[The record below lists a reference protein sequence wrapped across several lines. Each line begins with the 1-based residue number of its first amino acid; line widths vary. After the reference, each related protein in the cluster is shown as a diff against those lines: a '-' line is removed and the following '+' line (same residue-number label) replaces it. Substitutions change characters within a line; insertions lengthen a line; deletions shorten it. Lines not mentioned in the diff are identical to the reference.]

1 MKFFKA
7 VVAALVICAWLAG
20 CANMSDQSRTKAEG
34 AAVGAVVGGLVG
46 LAIGKEKGAAIGA
59 LAGAG
64 LGFLVGNEIAKRKK
78 NYASTEEFLDAE
90 IANVQEYN
98 ATAVAYNNKLSK
110 EIAALEKESAALRTK
125 YDKGTVD
132 KKTLIAKRDA
142 LQKRIDENTKLEET
156 LAKELEVQT
165 GILKQERKERP
176 ENDQRIGQ
184 LEKEVNALQKNLET
198 LREGSTQLAQ
208 IDQRLSV

>member
-1 MKFFKA
+1 
-7 VVAALVICAWLAG
+7 
-20 CANMSDQSRTKAEG
+20 
-34 AAVGAVVGGLVG
+34 
-46 LAIGKEKGAAIGA
+46 
-59 LAGAG
+59 
-64 LGFLVGNEIAKRKK
+64 
-78 NYASTEEFLDAE
+78 
-90 IANVQEYN
+90 
-98 ATAVAYNNKLSK
+98 VAYNNKLSK
-110 EIAALEKESAALRTK
+110 EIGALEKESAALRTK